1 MKPLNLEEFAT
12 ELRRKGDWRE
22 SEFGD
27 EILTLIDSE
36 PELEFLDELRG
47 DIAHYAKE
55 FSNPDD
61 ASKALEW
68 VGDRSNL
75 LGEIEKALDK
85 DGRTG
90 DVDDQVKALLDLV
103 ENIRTILL
111 LPDEATDEDMETAI
125 QGLMDREPKTLEYD
139 L

>member
-1 MKPLNLEEFAT
+1 MKPLNLTEFAE
-12 ELRRKGDWRE
+12 ELRRKGDWRT

-61 ASKALEW
+61 ASKALEF

-75 LGEIEKALDK
+75 LGEIEKLLDE

-90 DVDDQVKALLDLV
+90 DTDDQVKALLELV

-111 LPDEATDEDMETAI
+111 LPDGATDEDMENAI